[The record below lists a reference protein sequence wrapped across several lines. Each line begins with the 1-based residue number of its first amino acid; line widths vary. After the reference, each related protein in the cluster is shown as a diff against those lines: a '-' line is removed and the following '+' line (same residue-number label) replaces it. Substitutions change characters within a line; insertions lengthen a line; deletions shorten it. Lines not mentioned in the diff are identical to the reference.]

1 METSRGLPGRGPTPG
16 VCIMPRRP
24 CSDSAPLRWKP
35 GLRAHLCSQELSGS
49 WMGLGEGC
57 RARDECVGQGYVPTQ
72 RSDSPSCPL
81 VGGLEG
87 TAEPC
92 AGGISQAEAPG
103 ASGLEQGLLW
113 LAEAGGA
120 GQAPGPA
127 FEETA
132 FCCISGQPLRLYLWP
147 LLQRREGDRYSL
159 MLCRWMQTHSP
170 PLSLVGLLSQGCCEV
185 LGRGCSPLSL
195 RGAWRP
201 HSRAA
206 RPQAAGRKPQSLAV
220 GLCLEL
226 WGTFTTGQPAS
237 SRGRS
242 QARG

>member
-1 METSRGLPGRGPTPG
+1 METSLGLPGRGPTPG

-57 RARDECVGQGYVPTQ
+57 RARDECIGQGYVPTQ

-120 GQAPGPA
+120 GQAPVASRRDRTGHEWQEEGASGPPGGWHHSDLTDLSPDLSVTWYKKSYHRCA
-127 FEETA
+127 RVT
-132 FCCISGQPLRLYLWP
+132 R
-147 LLQRREGDRYSL
+147 SL
-159 MLCRWMQTHSP
+159 
-170 PLSLVGLLSQGCCEV
+170 LLSFPK
-185 LGRGCSPLSL
+185 LLSWV
-195 RGAWRP
+195 R
-201 HSRAA
+201 
-206 RPQAAGRKPQSLAV
+206 
-220 GLCLEL
+220 
-226 WGTFTTGQPAS
+226 
-237 SRGRS
+237 
-242 QARG
+242 